1 MTDSHPD
8 EPRDP
13 SQTPIAGAPWRQIGA
28 ELGVWL
34 KTVVSAA
41 VYATLIVT
49 FGFQVARVEGRSME
63 PTLNDQD
70 RLVVGKLPYL
80 LHEPAIGD
88 VVMVRHPNEPDKI
101 LVKRIVAGPGDT
113 VAFRDGQLVR
123 NNVLVPEAFV
133 ADDKRSHEDRVPE
146 IVPQGYYFVLGD
158 HRNDSSD
165 SRLFGAVPRMYI
177 LGKVEARWWPLAA
190 AKAYQP

>member
-1 MTDSHPD
+1 M
-8 EPRDP
+8 R
-13 SQTPIAGAPWRQIGA
+13 QTLRQVGE
-28 ELGVWL
+28 ELAAWF

-41 VYATLIVT
+41 VWATLIVT

-80 LHEPAIGD
+80 LHDPEIGD
-88 VVMVRHPNEPDKI
+88 VVMVRHPNEPNQI
-101 LVKRIVAGPGDT
+101 LVKRIVARPGDT
-113 VAFRDGQLVR
+113 VSFRNGQLLR
-123 NNVLVPEAFV
+123 NGLPVAEAFIPE
-133 ADDKRSHEDRVPE
+133 DKRSYEDRVPE
-146 IVPQGYYFVLGD
+146 TVPKGYYYVLGD
-158 HRNDSSD
+158 HRNNSSD

-190 AKAYQP
+190 ARTYEP